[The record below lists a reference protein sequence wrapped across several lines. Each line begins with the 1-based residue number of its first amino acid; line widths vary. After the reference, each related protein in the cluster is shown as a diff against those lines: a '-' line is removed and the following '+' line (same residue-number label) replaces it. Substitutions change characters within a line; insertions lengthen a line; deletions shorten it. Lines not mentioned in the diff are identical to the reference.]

1 MPFIEDKD
9 QQIQFDRLIDYST
22 EVEPGEPEYTF
33 RERVRA
39 AFAIDNTIGSLIARE
54 SGLPDGTK
62 TTDYDVWNDLT
73 DDERID
79 DAFINNVTY
88 VDNRQELD
96 AVRRQRDKELKN
108 REILQEGGLLPS
120 LAVGLVDPIN
130 ILLPGSVAYKTYKTG
145 SKILDGALATAS
157 AGALAATA
165 TETAL
170 HATQLE
176 RTFSE
181 SALNVSA
188 ATFLSGALGAA
199 PGVFNQLVS
208 KSQLD
213 EIDKTL
219 DPERIVREGGNPSM
233 ADHSIGAAEVDNDA
247 QVRGKLAK
255 KMLETIGFDPLSRT
269 ITSDAS
275 ATRKAVNALAE
286 NPIDMDRSVRSSV
299 ESFIKTHDGK
309 YFEAAMDSASMFK
322 EYKKSGGTLNN
333 RQFREE
339 VGRAMRNGSDNPY
352 IQQAADSWRT
362 KLYEPMKK
370 DAVEMGLLPEDV
382 DVATAESY
390 LNRIWNKEK
399 LAANSDEF
407 VSITKKWL
415 DDQVEVKV
423 GKKADVERLDKVI
436 AETEKTENS
445 LTRQKATNDKKIAE
459 VEKQLN
465 EVRSLRQKGIDRA
478 MAAKEKIKDR
488 EPTKA
493 EKAKAKEAATADTK
507 LRNRV
512 NTLQKRLDGYKA
524 KATDFDARIKKLS
537 DQKLKSTKEIE
548 DIIQNFPSKIANEV
562 RSMIKAREGVEAKSM
577 TRTLKRAIARI
588 QKAGYEDI
596 EPMDNEALAREIL
609 GRIMSTPDGRLPYD
623 YKMGENSAKGMAGPE
638 KGVFKKRSFLIPDA
652 LVDKF
657 LENDIE
663 LLGGRY
669 LKQMAPDIELTR
681 RFGDVEMKSQIK
693 DIEQEYIDKMA
704 GAKTEAERLKLN
716 KQKDSDIRD
725 IAAMRDRMRGTY
737 GQVDFD
743 NPWVRAGRVARD
755 LNYMRLLG
763 GVVAASIPDIGRV
776 VAAEGIVNT
785 FRYGLKPLV
794 TNLKQ
799 FRVSSREAKLYGVGT
814 DALMGGRAEI
824 IADVADYARGG
835 TKFERGVRAAATKFS
850 SINMMNYW
858 TGGIKQLHAVVT
870 QTRVANDLLKG
881 KYDKRL
887 GQLGIDEGDAQ
898 NIAAQL
904 KKYGKEVDG
913 VWVWNTK
920 DWDNQALAMQW
931 GAAIRKESDRVIIVP
946 GQEKPLFMSTEMGKT
961 IFQFKSFMFAATQRV
976 LVSNLQAQ
984 DKHYIQGLLSLVGV
998 GMLSY
1003 AFKEWDANRELSDDP
1018 ATWVMEGIDRSGA
1031 LGILM
1036 EANNTLEKISGNHFG
1051 LRPLVGINAPAS
1063 RYAARSAL
1071 DSAVGPTFGL
1081 AGDVIKAASAVT
1093 GEREWTDAD
1102 TRAFRRLL
1110 PGQNLSFLRQGLDRI
1125 EEELGQ

>member
-1 MPFIEDKD
+1 
-9 QQIQFDRLIDYST
+9 
-22 EVEPGEPEYTF
+22 
-33 RERVRA
+33 
-39 AFAIDNTIGSLIARE
+39 
-54 SGLPDGTK
+54 
-62 TTDYDVWNDLT
+62 
-73 DDERID
+73 
-79 DAFINNVTY
+79 
-88 VDNRQELD
+88 
-96 AVRRQRDKELKN
+96 
-108 REILQEGGLLPS
+108 
-120 LAVGLVDPIN
+120 
-130 ILLPGSVAYKTYKTG
+130 
-145 SKILDGALATAS
+145 
-157 AGALAATA
+157 
-165 TETAL
+165 
-170 HATQLE
+170 
-176 RTFSE
+176 
-181 SALNVSA
+181 
-188 ATFLSGALGAA
+188 
-199 PGVFNQLVS
+199 
-208 KSQLD
+208 
-213 EIDKTL
+213 
-219 DPERIVREGGNPSM
+219 
-233 ADHSIGAAEVDNDA
+233 
-247 QVRGKLAK
+247 
-255 KMLETIGFDPLSRT
+255 
-269 ITSDAS
+269 
-275 ATRKAVNALAE
+275 
-286 NPIDMDRSVRSSV
+286 
-299 ESFIKTHDGK
+299 
-309 YFEAAMDSASMFK
+309 
-322 EYKKSGGTLNN
+322 
-333 RQFREE
+333 
-339 VGRAMRNGSDNPY
+339 
-352 IQQAADSWRT
+352 
-362 KLYEPMKK
+362 
-370 DAVEMGLLPEDV
+370 
-382 DVATAESY
+382 
-390 LNRIWNKEK
+390 
-399 LAANSDEF
+399 
-407 VSITKKWL
+407 
-415 DDQVEVKV
+415 
-423 GKKADVERLDKVI
+423 
-436 AETEKTENS
+436 
-445 LTRQKATNDKKIAE
+445 
-459 VEKQLN
+459 
-465 EVRSLRQKGIDRA
+465 
-478 MAAKEKIKDR
+478 
-488 EPTKA
+488 
-493 EKAKAKEAATADTK
+493 
-507 LRNRV
+507 
-512 NTLQKRLDGYKA
+512 
-524 KATDFDARIKKLS
+524 
-537 DQKLKSTKEIE
+537 
-548 DIIQNFPSKIANEV
+548 
-562 RSMIKAREGVEAKSM
+562 M

-824 IADVADYARGG
+824 IADVADYSRGG

-931 GAAIRKESDRVIIVP
+931 GAALRKESDRVIIVP